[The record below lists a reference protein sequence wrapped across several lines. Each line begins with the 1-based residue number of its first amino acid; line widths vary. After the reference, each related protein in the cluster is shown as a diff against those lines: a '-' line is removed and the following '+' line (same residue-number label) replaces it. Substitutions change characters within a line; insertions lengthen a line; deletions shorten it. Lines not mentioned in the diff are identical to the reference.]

1 MVRMISRMSVS
12 TKLSV
17 TSPAWPVVPVARGGA
32 TTGAVTT
39 PRSSK
44 ALGRPPSIGVLPLT
58 RRSAACS
65 SLDCSKASK
74 PGCEGSWHPASTIS
88 AAVEAAT
95 RLARAADIIVAD
107 AVALAGVAPLGCRP
121 VLAAQHPPQPA
132 DWADAT
138 QRLPPADAAQRV
150 PRAAAEFARRRY
162 RLEVA
167 QEAGRGSG
175 PSWAAR
181 SWSRSGRLKIP
192 RAV

>member
-17 TSPAWPVVPVARGGA
+17 TSPAWPIVPAARGGA
-32 TTGAVTT
+32 TAGAVAT

-44 ALGRPPSIGVLPLT
+44 ALGRPRSIGILPLT
-58 RRSAACS
+58 RGSAACS
-65 SLDCSKASK
+65 SVDCSTGSK
-74 PGCEGSWHPASTIS
+74 PGCEGSWHAASTIS
-88 AAVEAAT
+88 AAVETAA

-121 VLAAQHPPQPA
+121 GLAAQHPLQPA

-138 QRLPPADAAQRV
+138 QRLP
-150 PRAAAEFARRRY
+150 RAASEFDRRRY
-162 RLEVA
+162 QLEVA

-181 SWSRSGRLKIP
+181 FWSRSGRLKIP
-192 RAV
+192 REV